1 MAKRLEEFFYRS
13 AKISDEYSDVATLK
27 DRLENIARISGTQE
41 DGSSAG
47 NPNDSN
53 EVSNVSDTAQRKIAL
68 LKGQRNGGA
77 MDAFNS
83 MTSQTKDHQEIQ
95 KQLVQL
101 LKNQQSKNGDKSK
114 NDSESNGAIMQ
125 LKSNLDKV
133 KKKQNEF
140 SQSKFEMLPFDGEDK
155 KKVIRQQQQRLM
167 LLRHSSKCRK
177 GVACTVKFCQ
187 EMINLWNHMRACR
200 DKDCTT
206 EHCLSSRCVLNH
218 YRICKEEGRTSACE
232 VCAPVVKAINFQNSQ
247 NGSFGSN
254 DNEEDPLI
262 QFSKELPLQTESRVE
277 SSLGKRRNQKDLTY
291 EELLVEQQ
299 KLDQQK
305 MFLERLQAQQKLQL
319 RQHQLSNISADS
331 EQGQK
336 LQKQQLLLQKI
347 QKQFMEDQRLLHDL
361 LARHTKKN
369 SVEGNKEKDSNNK
382 ILPIRSVSLQNCKD
396 NPFSLNENGGEGRI
410 EPFDLNMNGPDDGH
424 VLQRKRSLS
433 DLSTNSDEGN
443 TFTKQQKLEGSF
455 GQATMF
461 NAEFGG
467 IEASMKD
474 NYNPKKEGN
483 IALISKSM
491 LPLVS
496 QLINHEFAWVF
507 KDPVDPIELGLPD
520 YFEVIENPMDLN
532 LVKTQLENF
541 RYENFEDVRRD
552 VNLVFENAILYNG
565 DDSDVG
571 IMANKMLDLFKE
583 GYNKVLNLDKNFTA
597 DHQNLAQV

>member
-27 DRLENIARISGTQE
+27 DRLENIARVSGTQE
-41 DGSSAG
+41 DGSSSG
-47 NPNDSN
+47 TPNDSN

-187 EMINLWNHMRACR
+187 EMVNLWNHMRACR

-247 NGSFGSN
+247 NGN

-262 QFSKELPLQTESRVE
+262 QFSKELPLQTESKVE

-369 SVEGNKEKDSNNK
+369 SVEGNQEKDSNNK
-382 ILPIRSVSLQNCKD
+382 ILPIQSVSLQNCKD
-396 NPFSLNENGGEGRI
+396 DPFSLNENGGEGRI

-424 VLQRKRSLS
+424 GLQRKRSLS

-443 TFTKQQKLEGSF
+443 IFTKQQKLEGSF

-467 IEASMKD
+467 IEASKKD

-483 IALISKSM
+483 NALISKSM